1 MKIES
6 ATARVRVADSRCE
19 FVVWLQGDGGLLTW
33 DVNVNVD
40 KNLKKKI
47 GGKMSQRMMIDWE
60 AAYVPVKLRI
70 RLAFIMRTVRY

>member
-1 MKIES
+1 MNAGKFEVDGMLASNLKKSIVWTIGVDKD
-6 ATARVRVADSRCE
+6 AKRVRTKES
-19 FVVWLQGDGGLLTW
+19 
-33 DVNVNVD
+33 
-40 KNLKKKI
+40 KKKI